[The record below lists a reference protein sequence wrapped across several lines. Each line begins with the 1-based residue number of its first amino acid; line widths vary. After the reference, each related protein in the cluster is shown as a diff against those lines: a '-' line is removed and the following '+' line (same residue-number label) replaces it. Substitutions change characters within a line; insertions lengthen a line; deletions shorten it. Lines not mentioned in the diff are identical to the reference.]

1 MNMKS
6 IKDKFSDSMNEILR
20 NAIKRN
26 VNDAITEDVGSGDVT
41 GLLVPENLQVKAEVI
56 VREESILCGI
66 PWFNAVLEQ
75 VDPKLNVVWH
85 YAEGDRMG
93 SNTKVCALTGP
104 ARALLT
110 AERSA
115 LNFLQL
121 LSGVATHTRRYVD
134 LIHGSSAKILDTR
147 KTLPGLRMAE
157 KYAVRIGGGE
167 NQRFALYD
175 GILIKENHIAAA
187 GGVRQVMQK
196 ALALKTNV
204 PIQIE
209 VETLEQLEEAI
220 QAGAKSILLDNF
232 TISMM
237 QQAVQQTNG
246 RAVLEASGGVNEES
260 VQLIA
265 KTGVD
270 RISIGS
276 LTKDV
281 KAIDYSMRIIENNS

>member
-187 GGVRQVMQK
+187 GGVRHVMQK